1 MSDTKIRIATRSS
14 QLALWQAHHVSDRL
28 TENGCDVEIIH
39 VSTSG
44 DRDQQGALR
53 SFGGMGVFTR
63 EVQRLVLDNDADLAV
78 HSLKDLPGESVDGL
92 CLAAV
97 PERASRYD
105 ALVMPAS
112 WVGNTDTNADDPL
125 SVLPEGAKIGTGS
138 PRRQAQLAALRPD
151 LELAEI
157 RGNVGTRLDKLD
169 AGEYDALILAEAG
182 LTRLDHANRIS
193 CRLAPPVMFGA
204 VGQGALGLECRDND
218 QPTRT
223 ALAALIHTATMDC
236 VTAER
241 AMMIELR
248 AGCHAPL
255 GVQSSVQDD
264 VLTLEGVLLSLD
276 GKQRYI
282 VKQSGPRVDATA
294 IGRQVAIE
302 LRDQA
307 GGLSSFLFAE

>member
-1 MSDTKIRIATRSS
+1 MSETKIRIATRSS
-14 QLALWQAHHVSDRL
+14 KLALWQAHYVSDRL
-28 TENGCDVEIIH
+28 TANGCQVEIIH

-63 EVQRLVLDNDADLAV
+63 EVQRVVLDNDADLAV
-78 HSLKDLPGESVDGL
+78 HSLKDLPGESVEGL

-112 WVGNTDTNADDPL
+112 WNAASHTDADDPL
-125 SVLPEGAKIGTGS
+125 SLLPEGAKLGTGS
-138 PRRQAQLAALRPD
+138 PRRQAQLAAVRPD
-151 LELAEI
+151 LQLAEI

-169 AGEYDALILAEAG
+169 AGEYEALILAEAG
-182 LTRLDHANRIS
+182 LNRLDHGDRIS

-204 VGQGALGLECRDND
+204 VGQGALGLECRETDD
-218 QPTRT
+218 VTR
-223 ALAALIHTATMDC
+223 AVLAALIDADTMDC

-255 GVQSSVQDD
+255 GVQSLVQDGQ
-264 VLTLEGVLLSLD
+264 LFLEGVLLNLEGTSRHVI
-276 GKQRYI
+276 KH
-282 VKQSGPRVDATA
+282 SGSRDEATA
-294 IGRQVAIE
+294 IGRQVAID
-302 LRDQA
+302 LREQA
-307 GGLSSFLFAE
+307 GDMP